1 MSFITGPRGHNETK
15 LRYNEGLDLLYIYI
29 IGARDGGGGFRTGGT
44 CVSFVVAAEGNNCR
58 GATVWRV
65 ERVEG
70 KTAATRAKGIDN
82 GPIIS
87 GRRRLSRHA
96 PSSVE
101 RNGR

>member
-1 MSFITGPRGHNETK
+1 MFPSSSRPKGIIA
-15 LRYNEGLDLLYIYI
+15 LR
-29 IGARDGGGGFRTGGT
+29 
-44 CVSFVVAAEGNNCR
+44 R

-70 KTAATRAKGIDN
+70 KTAATGAKGIDN

>member
-1 MSFITGPRGHNETK
+1 M
-15 LRYNEGLDLLYIYI
+15 RYNEGLDLLYIYI

-44 CVSFVVAAEGNNCR
+44 CVSFVVAAEGNNCPSPR
-58 GATVWRV
+58 CNGV
-65 ERVEG
+65 ESGRVEG
-70 KTAATRAKGIDN
+70 KTAATGAKGIDN

-96 PSSVE
+96 PSSAE